1 MDNLSLDKSLLRIF
15 RDLNDNVAP
24 TDSPNFT
31 GIPRVPSP
39 DGENV
44 KQIVNTE
51 YSTRAIN
58 ELYDLIYDN
67 VSKFETKINKY
78 NDINVDNLVQDII
91 NNIIGRVTS
100 SDIKNIEKTTII
112 VNNCNIRIRQTN
124 CLNNI
129 NKVLNYLTILND
141 GRITNVEEYRAK
153 LKEYKTN
160 IEGLYSEMMISY
172 NTYISTLTQKNVF
185 LDNYYNWCNITEE
198 ISRYCEF
205 TKRKFNE
212 YLISNKMDIDQKKL
226 FNVLVGDSSS
236 LSMEFVDNNYEIFID
251 GSYIKYGTVEVKQ
264 NNKITFSI
272 DEDNNIKVD
281 AIEFYV
287 NGEIIPDM
295 VKKTLSEKGIMK
307 DVVNDAV
314 LNISNDI
321 EELNLKTIKIQER
334 SSKLSSEV
342 NMEIKNE
349 IVNESQKNIIKL
361 IFNDIQ
367 TRHHAIIEEMNVI
380 YLFDNILQEDKDS
393 LNVHKDALVVCYTN
407 MCNMYDK
414 CILVPSTENFLEFSK
429 CIEVWNSYIGLIRSL
444 YKNIFTNINKDMNK
458 YKLSNSKTEIIN
470 CLSYN
475 NDKALTI
482 ENDNIYIDDSCIKC
496 NDFNA
501 TNSLITSNLNVD
513 ICNSEFVSKK
523 NSESLTLYVNKDIGD
538 TIPYIKNNAT
548 YKDLQ
553 SLIDIIPEVLINDIN
568 IVLLSDF
575 NTNINITSKYGA
587 SLYIS
592 TNKNNIYGNIH
603 ITNCDSAIYITDTT
617 ERIGELGNY
626 TLNSNYISP
635 YSLINCDNC
644 YGTVVI
650 ENCRYVHINKQII
663 IGKVYSSLLDG
674 FDPRY
679 ISKNKNYNII
689 ASNSTVFVSNTAMTH
704 SDNGIMSTNNA
715 NVIVTLSYHDGSY
728 NMNTN
733 NGGTIYYYSTYN
745 CFGQIENN
753 QYKSNCFNQENVH
766 NLACISHGYNVSSG
780 EYSIGIQ
787 EIPES
792 MYKKYSDNVNV
803 VTFNCNECLSY
814 GYNIDSNEKIVQ
826 SCVCVGSPY
835 IGEIRNGYWFF
846 GDQFNSIFNN
856 NKIKP
861 TKIIIDINRIDCGL
875 ETEYNHIGKARIHFH
890 DYRNSKEMY
899 NTNGKSY
906 ENIRVSNWFKTID
919 VSEYD
924 ETNYGLH
931 RIELDMN
938 DMIELNKELQ
948 NYSIKGICVTDEYN
962 NNNGAICK
970 FRMDCKIHIYYSTL

>member
-24 TDSPNFT
+24 TDSQNFT

-185 LDNYYNWCNITEE
+185 LDNYYNWCNIVEE

-272 DEDNNIKVD
+272 DENNNIKVD

-287 NGEIIPDM
+287 NGEEIPDM
-295 VKKTLSEKGIMK
+295 IKKTLSEKGIMK

-380 YLFDNILQEDKDS
+380 YLFDNILQEDKDT

-407 MCNMYDK
+407 MGNMYDK

-501 TNSLITSNLNVD
+501 TN
-513 ICNSEFVSKK
+513 
-523 NSESLTLYVNKDIGD
+523 Y
-538 TIPYIKNNAT
+538 
-548 YKDLQ
+548 
-553 SLIDIIPEVLINDIN
+553 
-568 IVLLSDF
+568 
-575 NTNINITSKYGA
+575 
-587 SLYIS
+587 
-592 TNKNNIYGNIH
+592 
-603 ITNCDSAIYITDTT
+603 
-617 ERIGELGNY
+617 
-626 TLNSNYISP
+626 
-635 YSLINCDNC
+635 
-644 YGTVVI
+644 
-650 ENCRYVHINKQII
+650 
-663 IGKVYSSLLDG
+663 
-674 FDPRY
+674 
-679 ISKNKNYNII
+679 
-689 ASNSTVFVSNTAMTH
+689 
-704 SDNGIMSTNNA
+704 
-715 NVIVTLSYHDGSY
+715 
-728 NMNTN
+728 
-733 NGGTIYYYSTYN
+733 
-745 CFGQIENN
+745 
-753 QYKSNCFNQENVH
+753 
-766 NLACISHGYNVSSG
+766 
-780 EYSIGIQ
+780 
-787 EIPES
+787 
-792 MYKKYSDNVNV
+792 
-803 VTFNCNECLSY
+803 
-814 GYNIDSNEKIVQ
+814 
-826 SCVCVGSPY
+826 
-835 IGEIRNGYWFF
+835 
-846 GDQFNSIFNN
+846 
-856 NKIKP
+856 
-861 TKIIIDINRIDCGL
+861 
-875 ETEYNHIGKARIHFH
+875 
-890 DYRNSKEMY
+890 
-899 NTNGKSY
+899 
-906 ENIRVSNWFKTID
+906 
-919 VSEYD
+919 
-924 ETNYGLH
+924 
-931 RIELDMN
+931 
-938 DMIELNKELQ
+938 
-948 NYSIKGICVTDEYN
+948 
-962 NNNGAICK
+962 
-970 FRMDCKIHIYYSTL
+970 